1 MAEDLPTLSEIFLNA
16 SVPALPLAGAFGVCY
31 VAFAGAHDIRYRGEK
46 LLEVAARQ
54 VTAAAA
60 ARGSTIAQCVA
71 TDQPERKRPYVQ
83 LSVPLR
89 TSLDVTPFAAKCEEY
104 TRRFK
109 RPCKLLF
116 GYMAKAIAVARPPY
130 STTLFVDTDT
140 FVCDATPLLAFPRL
154 MKSFDVLLLLPRTT
168 QGWTNSGVLGVRRE
182 ASRGWAMAWQ
192 REFLSLDDFGDQLHL
207 LKVLPARA
215 SDRRRLAAKRRGG
228 GGGGLEVGE
237 LSPELHFRYG
247 AVADAA
253 AQLKLPVLRGPPMLL
268 HSKGL
273 AALTKFAPFF
283 AQRFRAEQPTATLR
297 QLVGLLGDG
306 QPEAKKRGEHAA
318 YSAQALGGFCALL
331 TDGWDTPAGGR
342 LAQARQFVLNSEG
355 NCTACS
361 LPPTQD
367 GSVGAIISDDSSGFL
382 CNPTEGTCGVR
393 TAAWP
398 DGTERGLPDWYKAFL
413 QKRGSR

>member
-1 MAEDLPTLSEIFLNA
+1 MCRVFASCLQCECRGFSKYGSREHKTLAYQGPPALALAPYWCEQYCELFVPETGVSEYLKSHMAEDLPTLSEIFLNA

-154 MKSFDVLLLLPRTT
+154 MKSFDVLLLLPRT
-168 QGWTNSGVLGVRRE
+168 RI
-182 ASRGWAMAWQ
+182 
-192 REFLSLDDFGDQLHL
+192 
-207 LKVLPARA
+207 
-215 SDRRRLAAKRRGG
+215 
-228 GGGGLEVGE
+228 
-237 LSPELHFRYG
+237 
-247 AVADAA
+247 
-253 AQLKLPVLRGPPMLL
+253 
-268 HSKGL
+268 
-273 AALTKFAPFF
+273 
-283 AQRFRAEQPTATLR
+283 
-297 QLVGLLGDG
+297 
-306 QPEAKKRGEHAA
+306 
-318 YSAQALGGFCALL
+318 
-331 TDGWDTPAGGR
+331 
-342 LAQARQFVLNSEG
+342 
-355 NCTACS
+355 S
-361 LPPTQD
+361 LPHPHH
-367 GSVGAIISDDSSGFL
+367 
-382 CNPTEGTCGVR
+382 
-393 TAAWP
+393 
-398 DGTERGLPDWYKAFL
+398 
-413 QKRGSR
+413 